1 MRYGILY
8 GNGDTT
14 MSHEQTQKIT
24 AHIPVD
30 LLQEAQAVTK
40 KGITETLK
48 IALAQLARANTYEDL
63 RKMRGKIKFS
73 IDLKELR
80 KDR

>member
-1 MRYGILY
+1 MI
-8 GNGDTT
+8 DK
-14 MSHEQTQKIT
+14 QTQKVT
-24 AHIPVD
+24 AHIPVH
-30 LLQEAQAVTK
+30 LLHEAQEVTG

-48 IALAQLARANTYEDL
+48 IALTQLAHAGAYEAL
-63 RKMRGKIKFS
+63 CKMRGKVKFS

>member
-1 MRYGILY
+1 M
-8 GNGDTT
+8 TT
-14 MSHEQTQKIT
+14 LPQQVQKIT

-30 LLQEAQAVTK
+30 LLHEAQSVTG

-48 IALAQLARANTYEDL
+48 IALIQLARANTYEDL
-63 RKMRGKIKFS
+63 KKMRGKVKFS

>member
-1 MRYGILY
+1 MH
-8 GNGDTT
+8 TK
-14 MSHEQTQKIT
+14 MTQKIT
-24 AHIPVD
+24 AHLPID
-30 LLQEAQAVTK
+30 LLHDAQAVTK

-48 IALAQLARANTYEDL
+48 IALTELARANAYEDL

-73 IDLKELR
+73 INLKELR